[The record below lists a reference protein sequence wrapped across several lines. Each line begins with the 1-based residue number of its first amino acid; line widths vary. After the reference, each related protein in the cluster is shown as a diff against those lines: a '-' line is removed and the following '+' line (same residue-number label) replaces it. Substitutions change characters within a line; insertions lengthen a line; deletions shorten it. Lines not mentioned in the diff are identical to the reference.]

1 MQGGETMLKFLERL
15 VVMVKI
21 FLRGGWVIT
30 EYDSNRNYQK
40 LTRYGFRLWDTY
52 RGYYLTSGTKIILKF
67 DSEVDIFYSSQTEKL
82 YLKGIEDDMFVVYE
96 IEHKTLPEITT
107 KEDYPENQIKQ
118 IIESKGYQSFSHIRK
133 FSSFVEINLYNYY
146 HNLIFNYLNG
156 RIIHAGDGLCYYLDV
171 LGIFIISEKPNDWYR
186 VWKPVLDNQGIL
198 VSLESTDI
206 ILKRKPKDEF
216 GYQVNESEIVCFNR
230 NGDIE
235 IEDSFENISPLY
247 SEIAG
252 IYNYRAR
259 KKDEE
264 YLISVGESYKS
275 VRIPGKEIELMFPSA
290 SVDELKKYVI
300 IFSESELIIAYIDT
314 EYDSLMEIGRYENGV
329 SVNIKKPIINQ
340 EVGGIVIPITV
351 TSRKEEELPI

>member
-1 MQGGETMLKFLERL
+1 MLRFLERL
-15 VVMVKI
+15 VVMMKL
-21 FLRGGWVIT
+21 FLRGGWGIT
-30 EYDSNRNYQK
+30 EDNSNRNYLK

-52 RGYYLTSGTKIILKF
+52 KGYYLTSGTKIILKF
-67 DSEVDIFYSSQTEKL
+67 NSEVDIFYSSQTEKL
-82 YLKGIEDDMFVVYE
+82 YLKGIEDDLLVLYE

-118 IIESKGYQSFSHIRK
+118 IIAIEDNRSFSHIRR
-133 FSSFVEINLYNYY
+133 FSSFVEINVKNYY

-156 RIIHAGDGLCYYLDV
+156 RIIHTGDGLCYYLDV

-198 VSLESTDI
+198 VSIENTDI

-216 GYQVNESEIVCFNR
+216 GYQVNESEIVHFNR

-235 IEDSFENISPLY
+235 IENSFDKIYPLN

-264 YLISVGESYKS
+264 YLIAVGESYKS
-275 VRIPGKEIELMFPSA
+275 VRIPGKEIELMFPSN
-290 SVDELKKYVI
+290 SLDELKKYVI
-300 IFSESELIIAYIDT
+300 ISSENELIIAYIDT
-314 EYDSLMEIGRYENGV
+314 EHDSLMEIGRYENGV
-329 SVNIKKPIINQ
+329 SVNIKKPTINLSA
-340 EVGGIVIPITV
+340 GGIVIPITV

>member
-1 MQGGETMLKFLERL
+1 MLRFLERL
-15 VVMVKI
+15 VVMVKL
-21 FLRGGWVIT
+21 FLRGGWGIT
-30 EYDSNRNYQK
+30 EDNSNRNYLK

-52 RGYYLTSGTKIILKF
+52 KGYYLTSGTKIILKF
-67 DSEVDIFYSSQTEKL
+67 NSEVDIFYSSQTEKL
-82 YLKGIEDDMFVVYE
+82 YLKGIEDDLLVLYE

-107 KEDYPENQIKQ
+107 KENYPENQIKQ
-118 IIESKGYQSFSHIRK
+118 IIAIEGNRSFSHIRR
-133 FSSFVEINLYNYY
+133 FSSFVEINVKNYY

-156 RIIHAGDGLCYYLDV
+156 RIIHTGDGLCYYLDV

-198 VSLESTDI
+198 VSIENTDI

-216 GYQVNESEIVCFNR
+216 GYQVNESEIVHFNR

-235 IEDSFENISPLY
+235 IENSFDKIYPLY

-275 VRIPGKEIELMFPSA
+275 VRIPGKEIELMFPSN
-290 SVDELKKYVI
+290 SLDELKKYVI
-300 IFSESELIIAYIDT
+300 ISSENELIIAYIDT
-314 EYDSLMEIGRYENGV
+314 EHDSLMEIGRYENGV
-329 SVNIKKPIINQ
+329 SVNIKKPTINLSA
-340 EVGGIVIPITV
+340 GGIVIPITV